1 MRTVALVCAAITCGI
16 LAGSGFSLGSIP
28 LGGAAVALAVVWVII
43 LWSDAR
49 ARLLSVLLVMATVL
63 AAINVLYGTS
73 AYAGGAVVVLA
84 LVSWELALAIESL
97 AALPKEK
104 VRALVYRHITQ
115 MLLVAMA
122 GYALF
127 AIPLQ
132 LSLHLDFRAA
142 LGLGLFIFLL
152 FALLLRHLVDRRA
165 RIRNGRLVAIARGW
179 NALKEALQKKDG
191 RP

>member
-1 MRTVALVCAAITCGI
+1 MRTAALVCAAITCAI
-16 LAGSGFSLGSIP
+16 LAESGFSLGSIP
-28 LGGAAVALAVVWVII
+28 LGGAAVALAAAWAII
-43 LWSDAR
+43 LWSNAF
-49 ARLLSVLLVMATVL
+49 AGLLSFLLIMETLL

-73 AYAGGAVVVLA
+73 AYVGGAVVVLA
-84 LVSWELALAIESL
+84 LVSWELALAIEPLTS
-97 AALPKEK
+97 LPKEK

-115 MLLVAMA
+115 MLIVAMG

-132 LSLHLDFRAA
+132 LSLHLDFRVA

-152 FALLLRHLVDRRA
+152 FGLLLRHLVDRRA
-165 RIRNGRLVAIARGW
+165 RIRNGRLVPLVRGW
-179 NALKEALQKKDG
+179 NALKAALAKKNG